1 MLGAGDFL
9 GIPISIWML
18 IVVGCV
24 AAYIATR
31 TPLRPLHLRRRRQ
44 RAGRGPVRREGQPGQ
59 VFRLHV
65 LRLLRRA
72 GRASSSPRSSSPPHP
87 ATGDTFELNA
97 IAAAVLGGTS
107 MSGGRGKI
115 GGTIIGAF
123 VIGVLSDGLVM
134 MGVSA
139 FWQTVIKGL
148 VIIAAVVI
156 DQAQQRVQSRVAL
169 QAQAALGRCEETS
182 MKGALIGCGFFA
194 QNQLHAWRDIDGAEI
209 VALCDRD
216 PERLAATAETF
227 GIARTYTDA
236 AAMFAA
242 EELDFVDI
250 ATTVPEPPAAG
261 RDWPPAPAATSSAR
275 SPSPRPW
282 TTPAP
287 WWARVEAAGRTLM
300 VHENFRWQS
309 AVRKAIET
317 VRSGAIGTP
326 FFGRVAFRSGY
337 DVYSGQPY
345 LAEGER
351 FIIEDLG
358 IHILDIA
365 RALFGD
371 VERIAATTKRVNPKI
386 RGEDVATMLLAH
398 DGGVT
403 SVVDCSYATR
413 RTPETF
419 PQSLLEIDGTEGTLR
434 LDAGYSLVV
443 QSGGDETVTDV
454 SPPVLP
460 WAERPWHNIQESV
473 RIIQQHFVA
482 CIDAGTRAGNL
493 GRRQSE
499 DPGAGPG
506 RLSGRRE

>member
-1 MLGAGDFL
+1 
-9 GIPISIWML
+9 
-18 IVVGCV
+18 
-24 AAYIATR
+24 
-31 TPLRPLHLRRRRQ
+31 
-44 RAGRGPVRREGQPGQ
+44 
-59 VFRLHV
+59 
-65 LRLLRRA
+65 
-72 GRASSSPRSSSPPHP
+72 
-87 ATGDTFELNA
+87 
-97 IAAAVLGGTS
+97 
-107 MSGGRGKI
+107 
-115 GGTIIGAF
+115 
-123 VIGVLSDGLVM
+123 
-134 MGVSA
+134 
-139 FWQTVIKGL
+139 
-148 VIIAAVVI
+148 
-156 DQAQQRVQSRVAL
+156 
-169 QAQAALGRCEETS
+169 

-227 GIARTYTDA
+227 GITRTYTDA

-242 EELDFVDI
+242 EKLDFVDI
-250 ATTVPEPPAAG
+250 ATTVQSHRPLVEMAAG
-261 RDWPPAPAATSSAR
+261 AGCHVICQKPFAETMDDARAMVAA
-275 SPSPRPW
+275 
-282 TTPAP
+282 
-287 WWARVEAAGRTLM
+287 VEAADRTLM

-358 IHILDIA
+358 IHILDIS

-386 RGEDVATMLLAH
+386 KGEDVATMLLAH
-398 DGGVT
+398 EGGVT

-443 QSGGDETVTDV
+443 QTGGDETVTDV

-482 CIDAGTRAGNL
+482 CIDAGTQPETSGADNL
-493 GRRQSE
+493 KTLALVQAAYRSAETGE
-499 DPGAGPG
+499 TV
-506 RLSGRRE
+506 RLSDI

>member
-1 MLGAGDFL
+1 
-9 GIPISIWML
+9 
-18 IVVGCV
+18 
-24 AAYIATR
+24 
-31 TPLRPLHLRRRRQ
+31 
-44 RAGRGPVRREGQPGQ
+44 
-59 VFRLHV
+59 
-65 LRLLRRA
+65 
-72 GRASSSPRSSSPPHP
+72 
-87 ATGDTFELNA
+87 
-97 IAAAVLGGTS
+97 
-107 MSGGRGKI
+107 
-115 GGTIIGAF
+115 
-123 VIGVLSDGLVM
+123 
-134 MGVSA
+134 
-139 FWQTVIKGL
+139 
-148 VIIAAVVI
+148 
-156 DQAQQRVQSRVAL
+156 
-169 QAQAALGRCEETS
+169 
-182 MKGALIGCGFFA
+182 MKGALIGGGFFA

-250 ATTVPEPPAAG
+250 ATTVQSHRPLVEMAAG
-261 RDWPPAPAATSSAR
+261 AGCHVICQKPFAETMDDARAMVAA
-275 SPSPRPW
+275 
-282 TTPAP
+282 
-287 WWARVEAAGRTLM
+287 VEAAGRTLM

-358 IHILDIA
+358 IHILDIS

-386 RGEDVATMLLAH
+386 KGEDVATMLLAH

-443 QSGGDETVTDV
+443 QTGGDETVTDV

-482 CIDAGTRAGNL
+482 CINAGTQPETSGADNL
-493 GRRQSE
+493 KTLALVQAAYRSAETGE
-499 DPGAGPG
+499 TV
-506 RLSGRRE
+506 RLSDI